1 MEAQVVEA
9 QRAVS
14 RRPFF
19 SQIRWSAIIAG
30 ITVGIGTN
38 ILLALLG
45 VAIGLTAIDPQSSE
59 PVGSIPIGTGIWSGI
74 SMLISAFV
82 GGYVAARM
90 SGLCRIGDGLLH
102 GFVSWG
108 STTVLF
114 AFLTTTA
121 VGSLLG
127 GAFNVI
133 GKSLQGAGQIA
144 ATATQNSDTAN
155 AGAGG
160 GITDQLRSM
169 ITGSPTGGD
178 VSPEAMSALQSA
190 LQANDRQRA
199 VDVMVNQMGVAPDRA
214 NQMADQASAV
224 FGPQGEQK
232 VREAADTT
240 VNALSTASWW
250 LFFGLLLSL
259 GLGVWGGVMGVRAT
273 SNRVAGHPS
282 QRSNIGSYPA
292 A

>member
-1 MEAQVVEA
+1 MEAQVMEA

-14 RRPFF
+14 RRSYF
-19 SQIRWSAIIAG
+19 SQIRWSAILAG
-30 ITVGIGTN
+30 VTVGIGTN

-45 VAIGLTAIDPQSSE
+45 VAIGLTAIDPQSTE
-59 PVGSIPIGTGIWSGI
+59 PVGSIPIGAGIWGAI
-74 SMLISAFV
+74 TMLIAAFV

-133 GKSLQGAGQIA
+133 GKSLQGAGQVA
-144 ATATQNSDTAN
+144 ATAAQNDSNSATASGN
-155 AGAGG
+155 GLM
-160 GITDQLRSM
+160 DQLREM
-169 ITGSPTGGD
+169 VTGNPSGGD
-178 VSPEAMSALQSA
+178 VSPEAMTALQSA

-214 NQMADQASAV
+214 NQMADQASAI

-232 VREAADTT
+232 VRNAADTA
-240 VNALSTASWW
+240 VDALSTASWW

-273 SNRVAGHPS
+273 SSRVAGHPS
-282 QRSNIGSYPA
+282 QRSMGTYPTA
-292 A
+292 